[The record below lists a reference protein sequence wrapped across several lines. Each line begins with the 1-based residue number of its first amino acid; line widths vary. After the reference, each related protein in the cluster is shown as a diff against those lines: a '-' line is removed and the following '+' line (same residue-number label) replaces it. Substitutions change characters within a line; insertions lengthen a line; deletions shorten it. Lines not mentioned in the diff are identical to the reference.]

1 MNIETQNNNLVI
13 LNSEEDCL
21 DMLKLILNKS
31 QEGFESDNEAEIISA
46 TCAYIKKLEYCLQI

>member
-1 MNIETQNNNLVI
+1 MNTETQNNNLAM

-31 QEGFESDNEAEIISA
+31 QEGFECDDEAEIISA
-46 TCAYIKKLEYCLQI
+46 TCAYIKKLTFCLQI